1 MNDDDELPENWEA
14 LDSHNCAP
22 RAGWLLSIVLLSGKI

>member
-14 LDSHNCAP
+14 LDSHNCFFEYVA
-22 RAGWLLSIVLLSGKI
+22 LVVCD